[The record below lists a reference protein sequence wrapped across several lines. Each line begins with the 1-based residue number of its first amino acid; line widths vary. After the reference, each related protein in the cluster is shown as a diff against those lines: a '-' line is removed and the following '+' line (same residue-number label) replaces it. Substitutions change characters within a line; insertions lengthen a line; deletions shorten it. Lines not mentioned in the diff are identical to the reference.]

1 MAVKKNDDLLKLKK
15 QLKDGALSPLYVF
28 YGEEE
33 FLRGVYVKRVGDLV
47 PDGGFPEF
55 NRIVLNGADI
65 PFSDYDDAWEGF
77 PMMAEKRLIHIKDS
91 GIFSSK
97 RAVGGVGTEEKKEF
111 WSEKFKRISDDTV
124 VIFDESSV
132 DKRSALYKA
141 AAKVGTVVEFKYLSD
156 ADLVTWVIK
165 QCLDA
170 KKRISKENAYY
181 LVTLCDPGL
190 GNINNE
196 LNKLLDFCDKEIYRS
211 DIDRVVSKSM
221 QVIVFEL
228 TDAIMAGN
236 AQKAMCV
243 LEDLKT
249 VKENAFTLLYLL
261 FSSFEKMLR
270 AKLMNSAPIGEVAAK
285 LGVPPF
291 IARKYID
298 GAAGFDTDALVYMTR
313 RVAEIDLEIKEGRI
327 DDWSALEQYVTE
339 CIHYGQVKK
348 INSNKR
354 REVL

>member
-1 MAVKKNDDLLKLKK
+1 MAAKKNDDLLKLKK
-15 QLKDGALSPLYVF
+15 QLKDGILAPLYVF
-28 YGEEE
+28 YGEET
-33 FLRGVYVKRVGDLV
+33 FMRDMYVGRVSEQV

-55 NRIVLNGADI
+55 NHIVLNGADI
-65 PFSDYDDAWEGF
+65 PFSDYDDAWESF
-77 PMMAEKRLIHIKDS
+77 PMMAEKKLIHIKDS
-91 GIFSSK
+91 GIFSPK
-97 RAVGGVGTEEKKEF
+97 RTTGGPSTEEKKEF

-141 AAKVGTVVEFKYLSD
+141 AAKAGTVVEFTYLSD
-156 ADLVTWVIK
+156 ADTVTWVIK

-181 LVTLCDPGL
+181 LITLCDPGL
-190 GNINNE
+190 SNINNE
-196 LNKLLDFCDKEIYRS
+196 LQKLLDFCDEEIYKS

-236 AQKAMCV
+236 TQKAMAV
-243 LEDLKT
+243 LTDLKT
-249 VKENAFTLLYLL
+249 VKENAFTLLYLM
-261 FSSFEKMLR
+261 FSSFEKMLH
-270 AKLMNSAPIGEVAAK
+270 AKLMQGYSQGEIASE
-285 LGVPPF
+285 LGISPY

-298 GAAGFDTDALVYMTR
+298 GARGFSENALVWMVR

-327 DDWSALEQYVTE
+327 DDWSALEQYVME
-339 CIHYGQVKK
+339 CIHFG
-348 INSNKR
+348 KR
-354 REVL
+354 